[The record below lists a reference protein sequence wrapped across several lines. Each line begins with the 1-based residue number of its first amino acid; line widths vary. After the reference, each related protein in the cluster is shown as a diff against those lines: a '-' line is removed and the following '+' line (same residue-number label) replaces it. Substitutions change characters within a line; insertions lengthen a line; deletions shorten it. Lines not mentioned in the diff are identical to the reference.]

1 MAALRE
7 NSMRLLSILMASL
20 LTAALWGPAE
30 AAWLPEQVS
39 TFMRECLAGCEQSNP
54 APADREK
61 CTPYCTC
68 VATEGQTRFPNSSD
82 YEELDG
88 DARAKRDTPKLREFA
103 EIYPVCSRRAY
114 GQ

>member
-1 MAALRE
+1 
-7 NSMRLLSILMASL
+7 MRLLSNLMGGL
-20 LTAALWGPAE
+20 LIAALSGPAK

-61 CTPYCTC
+61 CRPYCTC
-68 VATEGQTRFPNSSD
+68 VAAEGQSRFPNSSD
-82 YEELDG
+82 YEELDD
-88 DARAKRDTPKLREFA
+88 DARAKRDTPKLRQFA